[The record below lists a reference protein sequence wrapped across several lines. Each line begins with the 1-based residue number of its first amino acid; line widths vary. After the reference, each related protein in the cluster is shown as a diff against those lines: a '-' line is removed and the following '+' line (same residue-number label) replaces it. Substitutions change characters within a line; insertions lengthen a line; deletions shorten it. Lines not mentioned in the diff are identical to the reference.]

1 MVFYFELQLRLNFI
15 LIATPVNND
24 RVPYTKVWTSGQTS
38 GDTSSYVWAT
48 GPNVTHNVDLSRAGT
63 HLALDVDLQL
73 HQYSGTSD
81 RMGALCETGESS
93 GITP

>member
-1 MVFYFELQLRLNFI
+1 MVFHFELQLRLNFI

-24 RVPYTKVWTSGQTS
+24 RVPYTKVWTSGQIS

-48 GPNVTHNVDLSRAGT
+48 GPNVTHNVDLSGAGT

-81 RMGALCETGESS
+81 RMGAICETGESS